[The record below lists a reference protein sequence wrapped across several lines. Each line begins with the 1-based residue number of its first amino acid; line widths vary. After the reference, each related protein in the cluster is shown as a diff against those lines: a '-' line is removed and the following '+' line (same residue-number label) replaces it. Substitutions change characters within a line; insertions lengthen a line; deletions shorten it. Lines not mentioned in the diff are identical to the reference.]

1 MNDQH
6 MTDKE
11 MDAVLRTWTP
21 DAPAG
26 HPDRSRVV
34 GNVVRQLHSTRR
46 RRRRRRWWLTAAFRG
61 TAGAPKDAQRHN
73 DPASPVP
80 ATNGHTPTVI
90 GRTQSMFSPVKAII
104 AGAIVA
110 ALGGV
115 MLISQPFE
123 QRGSVPGAATDDPVR
138 APSFFSGSVEMD
150 TNTEPIMERRDDG
163 VVVGTGESHT
173 VSWDS
178 NDPRISG
185 TGTYTLNKADYGEG
199 ATTLA
204 DTGDVGTILTGLLHI
219 ANDEGSWE
227 GVLQHLYIPNDDWS
241 NAAGWLSGT
250 GAYEGLSA
258 YVVWWDMTDGIHG
271 HITAEGPPPA
281 PDRDPA

>member
-1 MNDQH
+1 
-6 MTDKE
+6 
-11 MDAVLRTWTP
+11 
-21 DAPAG
+21 
-26 HPDRSRVV
+26 
-34 GNVVRQLHSTRR
+34 
-46 RRRRRRWWLTAAFRG
+46 
-61 TAGAPKDAQRHN
+61 
-73 DPASPVP
+73 
-80 ATNGHTPTVI
+80 
-90 GRTQSMFSPVKAII
+90 MFSPVKAIT

-115 MLISQPFE
+115 MLISQPFD
-123 QRGSVPGAATDDPVR
+123 QPGDNVPGAATDDPAG
-138 APSFFSGSVEMD
+138 APSFFSGTFEMEPY
-150 TNTEPIMERRDDG
+150 TEPITERRDDG
-163 VVVGTGESHT
+163 VVEGIGESHT

-185 TGTYTLNKADYGEG
+185 TGTYTLSEADYRRG

-204 DTGDVGTILTGLLHI
+204 DTGDVGTIWTGLLHI

-258 YVVWWDMTDGIHG
+258 YVVWWDMTDGFHG